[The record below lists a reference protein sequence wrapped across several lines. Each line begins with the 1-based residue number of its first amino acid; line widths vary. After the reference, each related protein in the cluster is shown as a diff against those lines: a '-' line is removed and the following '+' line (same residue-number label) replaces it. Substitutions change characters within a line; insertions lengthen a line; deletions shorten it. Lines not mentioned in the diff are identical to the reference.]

1 MTCTQK
7 EGGIIMEEMNES
19 KRVRK
24 VMFSEPISFHGYEGI
39 KDYYNDGTYVKYSPA
54 ESGIEEYEEGTHNYT
69 EMELALMANP
79 LPSHDPKND
88 EMARQINNVL
98 SNGTVQQK
106 RNLQQAIKSLMGYSS
121 LEEEMEQRVYR
132 K

>member
-39 KDYYNDGTYVKYSPA
+39 NDYYNDGTYVK
-54 ESGIEEYEEGTHNYT
+54 
-69 EMELALMANP
+69 
-79 LPSHDPKND
+79 
-88 EMARQINNVL
+88 
-98 SNGTVQQK
+98 
-106 RNLQQAIKSLMGYSS
+106 
-121 LEEEMEQRVYR
+121 
-132 K
+132 